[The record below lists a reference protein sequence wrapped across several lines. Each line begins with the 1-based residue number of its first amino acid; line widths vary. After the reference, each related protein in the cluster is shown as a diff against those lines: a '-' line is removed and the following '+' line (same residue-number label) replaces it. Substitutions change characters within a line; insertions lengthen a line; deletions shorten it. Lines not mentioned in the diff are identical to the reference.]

1 MITVT
6 GARELRNL
14 IQKFVRSY
22 GNQPGAKNWWRDPLL
37 ATARIDERF
46 DVLPN
51 IASDDHLLPT
61 DLLPGARSL
70 IVFFIPF
77 TKELIEENTIG
88 PFPCRNWGL
97 AYEATNELIGLICE
111 RIKNV
116 LAVQGY
122 MSAITP
128 ATHNFDEIKLM
139 AKWSH
144 KHLAHLSGLGRI
156 GMNAQ
161 LITPAGCAGRLGS
174 LVTEADLG
182 DAPLVTEDEL
192 CLHKRGE
199 ECLECFDRCPIQA
212 LGEEGIDRQKCWE
225 RLKYNLENTEQLVG
239 LQDSTHVCGKCVVG
253 LPCSYSTC
261 ISEIFRH
268 SLSSRKRSQHGA
280 P

>member
-22 GNQPGAKNWWRDPLL
+22 GNQPGTKNWWRDPLL

-97 AYEATNELIGLICE
+97 AYEATNELE
-111 RIKNV
+111 
-116 LAVQGY
+116 
-122 MSAITP
+122 MTFD
-128 ATHNFDEIKLM
+128 NFSFLGIPLEYFNLLM
-139 AKWSH
+139 A
-144 KHLAHLSGLGRI
+144 LSGLIISAMFIYG
-156 GMNAQ
+156 
-161 LITPAGCAGRLGS
+161 
-174 LVTEADLG
+174 LV
-182 DAPLVTEDEL
+182 
-192 CLHKRGE
+192 R
-199 ECLECFDRCPIQA
+199 FI
-212 LGEEGIDRQKCWE
+212 
-225 RLKYNLENTEQLVG
+225 
-239 LQDSTHVCGKCVVG
+239 
-253 LPCSYSTC
+253 
-261 ISEIFRH
+261 
-268 SLSSRKRSQHGA
+268 
-280 P
+280 